1 MDIIST
7 PKQENVKNVNIPVV
21 TVVVYKI
28 VQHANKKNLILKVT
42 VLNVWKILQL
52 HKMDKSVILLFVEL
66 SLINFVKPVMKV
78 VVLLV
83 MEKIFYFLTVKINVV
98 VMNFKMDYFAIIV
111 MLTVKLVKINRI
123 IAHPVIKNLY

>member
-1 MDIIST
+1 
-7 PKQENVKNVNIPVV
+7 
-21 TVVVYKI
+21 
-28 VQHANKKNLILKVT
+28 
-42 VLNVWKILQL
+42 
-52 HKMDKSVILLFVEL
+52 MDKSVILLFVEL